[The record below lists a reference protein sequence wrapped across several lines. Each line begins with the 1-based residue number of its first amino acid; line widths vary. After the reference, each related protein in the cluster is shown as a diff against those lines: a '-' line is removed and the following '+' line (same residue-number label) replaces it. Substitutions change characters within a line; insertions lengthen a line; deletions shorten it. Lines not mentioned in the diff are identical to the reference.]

1 MRKEIIDPERV
12 RWWIEKV
19 SAQATI
25 VRVQLI
31 FPGPQ
36 FQSAGGS
43 GANFKR
49 EKHSCNQL
57 RSPTCVVL
65 KQTCFR
71 FSAVNLVTQW

>member
-36 FQSAGGS
+36 FQSAGPVR
-43 GANFKR
+43 A
-49 EKHSCNQL
+49 
-57 RSPTCVVL
+57 
-65 KQTCFR
+65 
-71 FSAVNLVTQW
+71 

>member
-1 MRKEIIDPERV
+1 MRKEIIDQERV

-36 FQSAGGS
+36 FHLQGVVEPTV
-43 GANFKR
+43 R
-49 EKHSCNQL
+49 E
-57 RSPTCVVL
+57 RDT
-65 KQTCFR
+65 
-71 FSAVNLVTQW
+71 AVIS